1 MDYDVGKDI
10 IIDVKRYLR
19 GKLIRGN
26 KFLYRI
32 ADERGPAGSF
42 MDSDSF
48 SGSDKN
54 RDNLKKDSIAVK
66 KDRMAD
72 NEIRLE
78 EGIRYS
84 ADLPAQNSLF
94 EKRSPE
100 KENKLEQIDFEGL
113 KEEVSRCRRCELYKK
128 RTNTVFGD
136 GNASAGIVFLGEA
149 PGKNEDLQGVP
160 FVGRAGK
167 LLDKIL
173 QAIDL
178 KREDI
183 FITNILKC
191 RPPGN
196 RDPKEDEIKACE
208 AFLKRQLELIDPAVI
223 CALGR
228 VAAQNLLRTKTPLG
242 KLRGRIHYYNG
253 VKTIVTYHPA
263 ALLRN
268 PHFKRPTWEDMKLLK
283 RIYSEAKEQNVV

>member
-1 MDYDVGKDI
+1 MDRGIRTDI
-10 IIDVKRYLR
+10 FVDVKKYLR
-19 GKLIRGN
+19 GRIIKGN
-26 KFLYRI
+26 NILYRVEN
-32 ADERGPAGSF
+32 EREQAVGYPGIDSVSSSDNNHSELKKNNASVKSDHFTGSEQELE
-42 MDSDSF
+42 DGISYSSDSPVQ
-48 SGSDKN
+48 D
-54 RDNLKKDSIAVK
+54 
-66 KDRMAD
+66 
-72 NEIRLE
+72 
-78 EGIRYS
+78 
-84 ADLPAQNSLF
+84 SLF
-94 EKRSPE
+94 EKNLPE
-100 KENKLEQIDFEGL
+100 KEDKLAKMDFEEL
-113 KEEVSRCRRCELYKK
+113 KLEVSRCRRCGLSEK
-128 RTNTVFGD
+128 RTNTVFG
-136 GNASAGIVFLGEA
+136 GGSTSSRIVFLGEA

-167 LLDKIL
+167 LLDAIL
-173 QAIDL
+173 RAIDL
-178 KREDI
+178 KKEDV

-196 RDPKEDEIKACE
+196 RDPREDEVKACE
-208 AFLKRQLELIDPAVI
+208 GFLKRQLELIAPVVI

-283 RIYSEAKEQNVV
+283 RIYSEAKG